1 MRHILIGYGE
11 VGKAIY
17 EVLKDTCEIEIHDP
31 KMNLVVDEF
40 ATDTTDVMMV
50 AIPYGP
56 LFEEIVS
63 QYQRIFHAKHTLIF
77 SSVPVGTST
86 MLGAVH
92 SPIEGNHSDMASYIN
107 KHKRWVG
114 GTDARIIEFL
124 YDAGFDLVIVARP
137 EITEFLKLRST
148 TYYGLCI
155 EFARYSKAVCDEIG
169 MGYNLV
175 KEYDQDYNALN
186 NDMGLNDLN
195 RYVLDPPEG
204 RIGGHCVLPNIGL
217 LQKQKPW
224 CGLLNYIEKVNN
236 LSGFIDNIFEFT
248 DSLKNIIKKK

>member
-11 VGKAIY
+11 VGKAVY
-17 EVLKDTCEIEIHDP
+17 EVLKDTYEIEIHDQ
-31 KMNLVVDEF
+31 KMNFFVDEF
-40 ATDTTDVMMV
+40 TTDTTDVLMI
-50 AIPYGP
+50 AIPYTD
-56 LFEEIVS
+56 LFEERVS

-86 MLGAVH
+86 KLGATH
-92 SPIEGNHSDMASYIN
+92 SPIEGDHSDMASYIN

-124 YDAGFDLVIVARP
+124 YDAGFDLVMVARP
-137 EITEFLKLRST
+137 ETTEFLKLRST

-169 MGYNLV
+169 MEYDIV

-186 NDMGLNDLN
+186 NDMGLADLN

-204 RIGGHCVLPNIGL
+204 PIGGHCVLPNIKL
-217 LQKQKPW
+217 LQKQKPE

-236 LSGFIDNIFEFT
+236 LLALT
-248 DSLKNIIKKK
+248 DSFKKQ

>member
-11 VGKAIY
+11 VGKAVY
-17 EVLKDTCEIEIHDP
+17 EVLSDTYDIQIHDP
-31 KMNLVVDEF
+31 KASYFVDEF
-40 ATDTTDVMMV
+40 ATDTTDVMIV

-56 LFEEIVS
+56 LFEEIVL

-86 MLGAVH
+86 KLGAVH
-92 SPIEGNHSDMASYIN
+92 SPIEGDHSDMATYIN
-107 KHKRWVG
+107 KHQRWVG
-114 GTDARIIEFL
+114 GTDARIMEFL
-124 YDAGFDLVIVARP
+124 YDAGFNVVMCARP

-169 MGYNLV
+169 MSYDIV
-175 KEYDQDYNALN
+175 KDYDRDYNALN
-186 NDMGLNDLN
+186 NEMALPDLN

-204 RIGGHCVLPNIGL
+204 VIGGHCVLPNIKL
-217 LQKQKPW
+217 LQQQEPE

-236 LSGFIDNIFEFT
+236 LLELT
-248 DSLKNIIKKK
+248 DSFKKQ